1 MKTIL
6 KITVAAVTGLIV
18 ANAGA
23 MPLAPLSHGALRSD
37 IQLAAGNCPAGHR
50 PGAGPGGCVPD
61 TYVHHRQC
69 PPGTVYKRRPSSR
82 SGYTCKPPHP

>member
-1 MKTIL
+1 MRTIL
-6 KITVAAVTGLIV
+6 KIALAGMTGLMV

-23 MPLAPLSHGALRSD
+23 MTVAPPLHGAASSNIL
-37 IQLAAGNCPAGHR
+37 LAAAGCPAGQR
-50 PGAGPGGCVPD
+50 PGAGPGGCVSD
-61 TYVHHRQC
+61 TYVHHHQC